1 MPETLHL
8 SAFAYDIL
16 KRSVGTCLPEAGAII
31 GSAAN
36 GDETHITHARFDADA
51 GWGKDFYAP
60 SEEIGRVLCQWTRDR
75 IRFLGI
81 VHSHGDNLPN
91 QLSGIDLHSAA
102 AIMQKNNMPFIYMG
116 LFWRRELSMYRVLPD
131 GSAEKMHFIVDPE
144 N

>member
-16 KRSVGTCLPEAGAII
+16 KRSVGTHLPESGAVI
-31 GSAAN
+31 GAPMD
-36 GDETHITHARFDADA
+36 GDETHITHARFDTDA

-60 SEEIGRVLCQWTRDR
+60 SEEIGRVLCQWARDR